1 LRPWYADDYRGWP
14 VAPRNRQHPVR
25 GSWLD
30 PRRRELYHPG
40 IDISVRDDRPA
51 RGAPPGR
58 THRVYALEGGPVW
71 KLIQPKSPTKEGI
84 VRIGHFTY
92 GHVEPVVQL
101 GQVVEP
107 GQLIAWTTDTEWH
120 LHLSEWRFP
129 GGKPNEK
136 NQIQVNPLDRDG
148 KIAPFR
154 DTLPPVIREIRFH
167 RPATSAWRT
176 KDGSAVFPPGGAPLD
191 PSQLSGLVDVRAH
204 ILDRQSFRGWFRDVP
219 LLETDHHPARVHLH
233 VDRIEDGK
241 RVVERYVFK
250 SDVWPGPES
259 PRRDQISISHHYAP
273 GTRMNLR
280 AHTALGKQREGRG
293 ELWFRL
299 FAGHGRKSPYWDT
312 TASRDGPYRL
322 TVEAFD
328 LVGNSARAS
337 IDVFIANNV

>member
-1 LRPWYADDYRGWP
+1 MRPWYADDYRGWP

-30 PRRRELYHPG
+30 PRRKELYHPG
-40 IDISVRDDRPA
+40 IDISVRDDRPE

-71 KLIQPKSPTKEGI
+71 RLIQPRSPTKEGI

-92 GHVEPVVQL
+92 GHVEPVVEL

-129 GGKPNEK
+129 GGKPNQ
-136 NQIQVNPLDRDG
+136 NRQIQVNPLDPEG
-148 KIAPFR
+148 KIAPYR

-167 RPATSAWRT
+167 QPVDSRWGT
-176 KDGSAVFPPGGAPLD
+176 KDGSAVYLPGGAPLD
-191 PSQLSGLVDVRAH
+191 PSRLSGLVDVRAH
-204 ILDRQSFRGWFRDVP
+204 ILDRQSFRGWWRDVP
-219 LLETDHHPARVHLH
+219 LLETDHRPARVHLH
-233 VDRIEDGK
+233 VDRADDGK
-241 RVVERYVFK
+241 RVVDRDVIK

-259 PRRDQISISHHYAP
+259 PLRDQISISHHYAP
-273 GTRMNLR
+273 GTRQNLR
-280 AHTALGKQREGRG
+280 AFTALDLGRQGRG

-299 FAGHGRKSPYWDT
+299 FAGPRRKSCYWDT
-312 TASRDGPYRL
+312 KAFRDGPYRL
-322 TVEAFD
+322 TVEAWD
-328 LVGNSARAS
+328 IVGNHAAES
-337 IDVFIANNV
+337 IDVVIANNV